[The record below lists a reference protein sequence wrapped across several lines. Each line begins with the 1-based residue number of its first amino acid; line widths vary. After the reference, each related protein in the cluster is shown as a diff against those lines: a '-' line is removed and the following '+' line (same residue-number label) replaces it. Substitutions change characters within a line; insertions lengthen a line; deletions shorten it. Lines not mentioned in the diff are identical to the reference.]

1 MSSSRKRPRLRSP
14 HVHSIDGSENE
25 LTITTTASASPCC
38 RARCESDFVDPDGKP
53 TNETEN
59 GPSRSEC
66 DPETILLTPHT
77 KRLLKLIEEGTA
89 SHAQMAASHL
99 QDTAARASPLVLWDL
114 LGRLLSLL
122 IRQTW
127 TCRQHAQWAMQ
138 GVAQFLPRANQEEFM
153 ARDSVLLSQEN
164 TNLWLTV
171 EDLDIQLV
179 LQRGRHLLAAPEQH
193 YDHDDDEDSRLD
205 GLDVSSSDFV
215 HQRIQLQRRILAKR
229 LGLGGLVQATGNVDE
244 WLPDTITTQDFITPA
259 KTSSLNASSKVRTV
273 VKDTKDDDKS
283 IRALLVL
290 EVKQQDATLIS
301 HRNPQLLLATEL
313 LYRMFDPHWHV
324 RHGSLLGISSLLSA
338 WKLKEKTEKSF
349 GAWPQ
354 DILARCLCVLALD
367 RFADFCSEAATA
379 PVRLAAAQVV
389 ALLYDLAPDRVQQ
402 ACRKI
407 LVTLATYATSWE
419 VRYGGLLA
427 MQFLVVVEKNNL
439 EFTTT
444 ATNALKDQ
452 CDDVVGVAAQ
462 VLLVATQMGASFPS
476 CIEPPGRSTLARGF
490 VGLVECGASRASLP
504 S

>member
-1 MSSSRKRPRLRSP
+1 
-14 HVHSIDGSENE
+14 
-25 LTITTTASASPCC
+25 
-38 RARCESDFVDPDGKP
+38 
-53 TNETEN
+53 
-59 GPSRSEC
+59 
-66 DPETILLTPHT
+66 
-77 KRLLKLIEEGTA
+77 
-89 SHAQMAASHL
+89 MAASHL

-290 EVKQQDATLIS
+290 EVKQQDAT
-301 HRNPQLLLATEL
+301 P
-313 LYRMFDPHWHV
+313 
-324 RHGSLLGISSLLSA
+324 
-338 WKLKEKTEKSF
+338 
-349 GAWPQ
+349 
-354 DILARCLCVLALD
+354 
-367 RFADFCSEAATA
+367 
-379 PVRLAAAQVV
+379 
-389 ALLYDLAPDRVQQ
+389 
-402 ACRKI
+402 
-407 LVTLATYATSWE
+407 
-419 VRYGGLLA
+419 
-427 MQFLVVVEKNNL
+427 
-439 EFTTT
+439 
-444 ATNALKDQ
+444 
-452 CDDVVGVAAQ
+452 
-462 VLLVATQMGASFPS
+462 
-476 CIEPPGRSTLARGF
+476 
-490 VGLVECGASRASLP
+490 
-504 S
+504 